1 MKKVLLCSPYKGA
14 DVKNPGGIDIWAQ
27 NIYNYYKCVNT
38 DVKLIVYPCNRSNY
52 IHEITSK
59 VTRAYYGIKDYIKI
73 LKGINS
79 SIKKEKIDVV
89 HICST
94 SSWSL
99 LKDMV
104 AIREAHR
111 NGAKAVV
118 HFHFGRIPE
127 LSETKTWEWRLLN
140 KVCSMAD
147 KVIVIDKFSYD
158 TLIKYGYT
166 NVVEIPNPLSP
177 QVDQYIKTHSKNIN
191 RVSNRLLFVGR
202 VFRKKGVY
210 ELVEAC
216 KKVPNIEL
224 RIVGHVEESVKN
236 DLLSI
241 ADNQPWLNI
250 VGPVV
255 LEDVIKELLACD
267 IFVFPT
273 YTEGFPNGIIES
285 MACSC
290 PIIASGVG
298 AIPEMLN
305 EGVDSCGICIK
316 PHSIEEITNA
326 VNSLIGNENLKS
338 ELSKKAHDR
347 IYSLYNIENVWRMF
361 EQTWLEC

>member
-1 MKKVLLCSPYKGA
+1 MKKVLLCSPYKGVN
-14 DVKNPGGIDIWAQ
+14 VKNPGGIDIWAQ
-27 NIYNYYKCVNT
+27 NIYNYYKCVHT
-38 DVKLIVYPCNRSNY
+38 DVDLKVFPCNRSSY

-59 VTRAYYGIKDYIKI
+59 ISRAYYGIKDYMKI
-73 LKGINS
+73 LKGINDC
-79 SIKKEKIDVV
+79 IVKDKIDVV

-104 AIREAHR
+104 VIQQAHKHK
-111 NGAKAVV
+111 AKAIV

-127 LSETKTWEWRLLN
+127 LSETKTWEWKMLT

-158 TLIKYGYT
+158 TLVKYGYK

-177 QVDQYIKTHSKNIN
+177 QVDQYIKNHSKNIK
-191 RVSNRLLFVGR
+191 RISNRLLFVGR
-202 VFRKKGVY
+202 VFKKKGVY

-216 KKVPNIEL
+216 KQVPNIDL
-224 RIVGHVEESVKN
+224 RIVGHVEDSVKR
-236 DLLSI
+236 DLLDI
-241 ADNQPWLNI
+241 AEHKPWLSM

-316 PHSIEEITNA
+316 PHSVEDITQAINY
-326 VNSLIGNENLKS
+326 LLKNESLKS
-338 ELSKKAHDR
+338 EFSKKAHDR
-347 IYSLYNIENVWRMF
+347 IYSLYNIENVWNMF
-361 EQTWLEC
+361 EKTWLGC